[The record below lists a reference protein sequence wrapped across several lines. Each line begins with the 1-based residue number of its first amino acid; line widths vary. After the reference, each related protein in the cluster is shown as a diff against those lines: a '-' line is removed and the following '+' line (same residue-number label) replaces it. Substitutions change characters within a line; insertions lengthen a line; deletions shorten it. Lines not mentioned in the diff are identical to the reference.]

1 MDEDNNGPRLLAAC
15 WSLAGASLIF
25 LILRIY
31 CKLWRGRGLWWDDH
45 LMIASWISIL
55 IAVSI
60 NTYITSLGFGRHYWT
75 VSDENLKKI
84 QLNTILV
91 GAFGI
96 MATAWSKTSF
106 ALTLYRI
113 LMNEWWKRFIIF
125 IIVTINVT
133 MNLVWI
139 FGFAKC
145 TPTQKV
151 WDSSV
156 PGTCWDKTRLN
167 QYQLFAAFYS
177 SIMDFVLA
185 FLPWKILMGMPMLR
199 REKIGLAV
207 AMSMGVIAGVTGIV
221 KSVQVLSMTS
231 PDLTYARTDLTI
243 WTLAEPAVTIMAAS
257 IPILRMLYRE
267 LKSSQCSYSRSRSK
281 TTQSNGAP
289 EKTRPSSKSRKS
301 HYGRNS
307 HYGKNSVLIRSTTGW
322 QESQEALQN
331 LEHGR
336 TPQESPNFGGIMKTE
351 EVSIQ
356 HQRLSKVSGEGFI
369 EMKPLNPIYQKNKSE
384 TLES

>member
-1 MDEDNNGPRLLAAC
+1 MEDNNGPRLLAAC
-15 WSLAGASLIF
+15 WSLTAASAIF

-31 CKLWRGRGLWWDDH
+31 CKLWRSRGLWWDDH
-45 LMIASWISIL
+45 LMIISWVALL

-75 VSDENLKKI
+75 ISDENLKTI
-84 QLNTILV
+84 NLNTILV
-91 GAFGI
+91 AAFGI

-113 LMNEWWKRFIIF
+113 LTNEWMKRFIIF
-125 IIVTINVT
+125 IIVTVNVS

-145 TPTQKV
+145 TPIQKV
-151 WDSSV
+151 WDNSV
-156 PGTCWDKTRLN
+156 SGTCWNKTNLN
-167 QYQLFAAFYS
+167 KYQLFAAFYS

-185 FLPWKILMGMPMLR
+185 FLPWKILMGMVMLR
-199 REKIGLAV
+199 REKIGVAV
-207 AMSMGVIAGVTGIV
+207 AMSMGAIAGVTGIV
-221 KSVQVLSMTS
+221 KSVKVLSMTS
-231 PDLTYARTDLTI
+231 PDITYDRTDLTI

-267 LKSSQCSYSRSRSK
+267 LKSSQRSYFRSRSR
-281 TTQSNGAP
+281 TTQSKNGP
-289 EKTRPSSKSRKS
+289 DKSRPNSKSRRTQYGRTS

-307 HYGKNSVLIRSTTGW
+307 VVIMSTTEW

-331 LEHGR
+331 VEQGR
-336 TPQESPNFGGIMKTE
+336 IPQESPTLGGIMKTE
-351 EVSIQ
+351 EVSVQ
-356 HQRLSKVSGEGFI
+356 HHRLGRLSGEGSF
-369 EMKPLNPIYQKNKSE
+369 ELK
-384 TLES
+384 TLEPTYKKDGGVTLNT